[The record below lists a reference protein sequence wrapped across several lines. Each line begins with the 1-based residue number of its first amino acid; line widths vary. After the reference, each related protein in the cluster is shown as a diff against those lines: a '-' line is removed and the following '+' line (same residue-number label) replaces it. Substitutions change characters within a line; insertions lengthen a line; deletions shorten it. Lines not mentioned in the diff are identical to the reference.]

1 MSSLHAAGL
10 HVTQQLWKCGLQG
23 NSITTSIPWE
33 LDKRQKFSGAAL
45 HPLSQNFG
53 VGLGDLFLWALQVI
67 SEAQWVLRTTGVDRL
82 LCLKCTFSSS
92 LSNSYTSLKRLPEE
106 VSLDL
111 WTYSLDHEYR
121 TIHGHLC
128 THTALIRLPWVFYD
142 PVLWW
147 FVWKSFFFLRF
158 FMWTIFKVFI
168 EFVTILLL
176 IVLF

>member
-111 WTYSLDHEYR
+111 W
-121 TIHGHLC
+121 
-128 THTALIRLPWVFYD
+128 VFYD